1 MAAIRV
7 ALAHGQTGGRGA
19 AHHQLLLARPIEV
32 AGGGGRKDAV
42 STEKWPSLQHRSVR
56 CVEGVG
62 LLVQRA
68 GENIGAALQVGDGE
82 RCLHPVGGV
91 RVRGGVAHRGKP

>member
-1 MAAIRV
+1 MAAVRV
-7 ALAHGQTGGRGA
+7 ALAHGQPGGRGA
-19 AHHQLLLARPIEV
+19 AHHQLLLARAVEV
-32 AGGGGRKDAV
+32 AGGGGRKHAV
-42 STEKWPSLQHRSVR
+42 GTEERPSLQYGPVR

-82 RCLHPVGGV
+82 RRLHPVGGV
-91 RVRGGVAHRGKP
+91 GVAWKGRSPW